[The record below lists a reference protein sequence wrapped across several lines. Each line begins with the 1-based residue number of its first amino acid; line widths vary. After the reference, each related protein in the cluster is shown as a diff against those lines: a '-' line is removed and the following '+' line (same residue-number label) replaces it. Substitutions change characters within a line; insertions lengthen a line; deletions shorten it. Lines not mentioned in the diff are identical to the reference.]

1 MTLHELLCCTHLDAR
16 VRIVADGTVRTTECA
31 KAFKGPVWSAD
42 EGLAEP
48 FDRLANRGVKVI
60 DAIVSEDAEGNPVPE
75 IEVSLENQE
84 DFDEA

>member
-1 MTLHELLCCTHLDAR
+1 MTLHELLFCTHLGAR
-16 VRIVADGTVRTTECA
+16 VRIVADDEMHAMVCA
-31 KAFKGPVWSAD
+31 KAFKGPIRTGD

-48 FDRLANRGVKVI
+48 FDKLANREVKVI
-60 DAIVSEDAEGNPVPE
+60 DAIISKDAEGDPVPE